1 MWLQRYLKNNY
12 DIEFP
17 TQEQLE
23 NLRYYKYAAVDKSYV
38 TKYILSHYWNWAIT
52 LFPMWIAPNL
62 ITLIG
67 LGFMVSNVL
76 LVVYYVPD
84 LGTDA
89 PNWIYFSFAAGLW
102 LYSTFDN
109 VDGKQ
114 ARRTGT
120 SSPLGELF
128 DHGCDALN
136 TAFVSILQCAALGL
150 GHTQSSLIIFIVT
163 VFGFYMSTAE
173 EYYTKVLYLGVVNG
187 PTEGILLT
195 CFAFIWSGFNGAAS
209 WHVPLSNGVPLVA
222 PLFPNGTTAADVF
235 VWGLVLSFIFTLLI
249 PCLHSIY
256 TVCRDKKQDWIE
268 AYANVLF
275 PIVVFALA
283 EFCWVMSPTSTI
295 LKGEHLCLFALTVG
309 MLFGLMASNII
320 LAHLTRS
327 PYPNLGFIV
336 APIVVMAI
344 LVNSDLLIS
353 IRLLSSDVELGLLWA
368 MFIFGFIS
376 YGIWATLVIDGFCR
390 FLGIRCLVIRRQ
402 KQPEHRIDVE
412 ADPEAD
418 ALLEAEEAAVVDVA
432 GGSSSTSNGAA
443 GASTRRPTDDDGRNS
458 YSTFH

>member
-1 MWLQRYLKNNY
+1 MVATLS
-12 DIEFP
+12 
-17 TQEQLE
+17 QEQLRHRVSYPRTTRE
-23 NLRYYKYAAVDKSYV
+23 PSLLQICSCRQVLCNKVHSIPLLELGHHSLSNVDCVRISLV
-38 TKYILSHYWNWAIT
+38 QQQPTWPIDTFFNR
-52 LFPMWIAPNL
+52 PNL

-195 CFAFIWSGFNGAAS
+195 CFAFIWSGFNG
-209 WHVPLSNGVPLVA
+209 
-222 PLFPNGTTAADVF
+222 
-235 VWGLVLSFIFTLLI
+235 
-249 PCLHSIY
+249 
-256 TVCRDKKQDWIE
+256 K
-268 AYANVLF
+268 
-275 PIVVFALA
+275 
-283 EFCWVMSPTSTI
+283 
-295 LKGEHLCLFALTVG
+295 
-309 MLFGLMASNII
+309 
-320 LAHLTRS
+320 
-327 PYPNLGFIV
+327 
-336 APIVVMAI
+336 
-344 LVNSDLLIS
+344 
-353 IRLLSSDVELGLLWA
+353 
-368 MFIFGFIS
+368 
-376 YGIWATLVIDGFCR
+376 
-390 FLGIRCLVIRRQ
+390 
-402 KQPEHRIDVE
+402 
-412 ADPEAD
+412 
-418 ALLEAEEAAVVDVA
+418 
-432 GGSSSTSNGAA
+432 
-443 GASTRRPTDDDGRNS
+443 
-458 YSTFH
+458 

>member
-1 MWLQRYLKNNY
+1 MPLQQFLKNSF

-67 LGFMVSNVL
+67 LGFMMSSVL
-76 LVVYYVPD
+76 LVTYYVPD
-84 LGTDA
+84 FSSETTA
-89 PNWIYFSFAAGLW
+89 PSWIYFVFAASLW

-136 TAFVSILQCAALGL
+136 TTFVAILQCAALGL
-150 GHTQSSLIIFIVT
+150 GHSGKAAAVLITCVA
-163 VFGFYMSTAE
+163 GFYLSTAE
-173 EYYTKVLYLGVVNG
+173 EYYTKVLYLGYVNG

-195 CFAFIWSGFNGAAS
+195 CFAFIWSGCFGPAS
-209 WHVPLSNGVPLVA
+209 WHVPLSEGVPFLA
-222 PLFPNGTTAADVF
+222 WPFPENTTAADVF
-235 VWGLVLSFIFTLLI
+235 VWSLVLFFAVTICI
-249 PCLHSIY
+249 PVFYSIY
-256 TVCRDKKQDWIE
+256 TVCRDKNLDCVH
-268 AYANVLF
+268 AFMNVGF
-275 PIVVFALA
+275 PIVVFCLA
-283 EFCWVMSPTSTI
+283 EYCWIMSPTSSI
-295 LKGEHLCLFALTVG
+295 LKDKHLCLFALTAG
-309 MLFGLMASNII
+309 TLFGLMASSII

-327 PYPNLGFIV
+327 PYPNLAPMVCPVVFMAVLVNTDMFFGTRLLSPQAEYGLLWLTFIV
-336 APIVVMAI
+336 ACVC
-344 LVNSDLLIS
+344 
-353 IRLLSSDVELGLLWA
+353 
-368 MFIFGFIS
+368 
-376 YGIWATLVIDGFCR
+376 YGVWATLVIDGFCR

-402 KQPEHRIDVE
+402 KQPDQRVSTEGKDFSCGETNRQN
-412 ADPEAD
+412 
-418 ALLEAEEAAVVDVA
+418 ALLYD
-432 GGSSSTSNGAA
+432 
-443 GASTRRPTDDDGRNS
+443 RL
-458 YSTFH
+458 